1 MGIIGKT
8 SSIRVA
14 NRADQ
19 FKKHKNY
26 PMVPE
31 EILASGALFGGV
43 RRTMRLTYL
52 RGGGGEIIFPISER
66 RVQGILQQVY
76 CSRMHAGHLW
86 IFVVPFPRFHFL
98 LITWSV
104 RDVYVSKCTDVSFR
118 IVIIPSIVYV
128 CTCRYLDFFIRCP
141 LKKKLESR
149 KQIPD
154 HHWES
159 AKSSSLLERVLVMLN
174 SVLT

>member
-8 SSIRVA
+8 SSIRAA

-76 CSRMHAGHLW
+76 CSRMHAGHL
-86 IFVVPFPRFHFL
+86 
-98 LITWSV
+98 
-104 RDVYVSKCTDVSFR
+104 
-118 IVIIPSIVYV
+118 
-128 CTCRYLDFFIRCP
+128 
-141 LKKKLESR
+141 
-149 KQIPD
+149 
-154 HHWES
+154 
-159 AKSSSLLERVLVMLN
+159 
-174 SVLT
+174 